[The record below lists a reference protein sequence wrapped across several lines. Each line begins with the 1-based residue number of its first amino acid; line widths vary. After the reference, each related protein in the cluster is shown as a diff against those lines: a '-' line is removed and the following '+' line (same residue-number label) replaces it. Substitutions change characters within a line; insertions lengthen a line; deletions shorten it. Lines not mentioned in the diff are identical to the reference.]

1 MSELARPVRVVN
13 LGLEG
18 FHQDLLAQGVESIQV
33 DWRPPAGGD
42 QELISLLA
50 RLQDPRVEAANA
62 ATLARML
69 ESRPVWVDVAP
80 AGEAIPG
87 SSRTPSSTPGRPSL
101 SRTCATRSSG
111 RWRGRPSS
119 RGSSA
124 PPRSSARACG
134 KGDPPPAQL
143 RAGQRRRHDGVV
155 SASMPVVVVENAA
168 AGNRSWST
176 FNEGK
181 GNVIWMGAYDA
192 ATLERL
198 RWMRDV
204 LGPTLRQAVRR
215 SDGGLDVFKVIAE
228 GLQMGDEVH
237 ARSAACTLLLL
248 RWLVPLL
255 LRADD
260 GAGAGALRRVVEF
273 LGGNN
278 HSFLSLTIAAAKVTA
293 DAAHGVPHST
303 VVTAM
308 SRNGVEFALRVGGAP
323 GWTIAPTAPMDEAI
337 YYSGYTAAD
346 AAGDIGDSAIIE
358 TAGLGGLVI
367 GAAPSVSSF
376 VGGGMQ
382 RSREA
387 MEAMRALCVG
397 TNPRFA
403 PAAVDFLQP
412 GLGIDLRQVVRLGVT
427 PLVDTGV
434 LHKASGVGQ
443 IGTGVARAPLEVFHR
458 ALRAFPLPAPDQEVR
473 P

>member
-1 MSELARPVRVVN
+1 MSDLSQPVRVVN

-18 FHQDLLAQGVESIQV
+18 FHRDLLSQGVASIHV

-42 QELISLLA
+42 QELISLLS

-62 ATLARML
+62 ATLKRL
-69 ESRPVWVDVAP
+69 LDSRPVFTDVTR
-80 AGEAIPG
+80 AGDAIPG
-87 SSRTPSSTPGRPSL
+87 LEPHTIL
-101 SRTCATRSSG
+101 HSG
-111 RWRGRPSS
+111 PPIAFEDMCDPQQRAVEGAALFE
-119 RGSSA
+119 GLIGA
-124 PPRSSARACG
+124 PEE
-134 KGDPPPAQL
+134 L
-143 RAGQRRRHDGVV
+143 RARLRRREILLRPNYELGSVGAMTGVI
-155 SASMPVVVVENAA
+155 SPSMPVVVVENAT
-168 AGNRSWST
+168 AGNRSFTT

-181 GNVIWMGAYDA
+181 GNVIWMGAYDK

-204 LGPTLRQAVRR
+204 LGPTLQQAVQR
-215 SDGGLDVFKVIAE
+215 SEGGLDVFKVISE

-248 RWLVPLL
+248 RWLTPLL
-255 LRADD
+255 LKTGASADT
-260 GAGAGALRRVVEF
+260 LRQVVEF

-278 HSFLSLTIAAAKVTA
+278 HSFLSLTIAACKVTA

-308 SRNGVEFALRVGGAP
+308 SRNGVEFALRVGGAD
-323 GWTIAPTAPMDEAI
+323 GWSIAPTAPMDEAI
-337 YYSGYTAAD
+337 YYSGYSAAD

-358 TAGLGGLVI
+358 TAGLGGMVI
-367 GAAPSVSSF
+367 GGAPSISSF

-382 RSREA
+382 RARES
-387 MEAMRALCVG
+387 MELMRSLCVG

-403 PAAVDFLQP
+403 PAAVDLLQP
-412 GLGIDLRQVVRLGVT
+412 GLGFDLRQVVRLGVS
-427 PLVDTGV
+427 PLIDTGV

-458 ALRAFPLPAPDQEVR
+458 ALRAFPVPPPEKAVQS
-473 P
+473 